1 MLWPALTVMPT
12 DALLF
17 VSSFVVFGEIA
28 TVRPRGLVA
37 LRVMVSEPLE
47 AAGNAESVSCG

>member
-1 MLWPALTVMPT
+1 MTVMPT
-12 DALLF
+12 DALLL

-28 TVRPRGLVA
+28 TVRPAGLVA